1 MNITTPMISQCS
13 TAPTYSVYMGSPTP
27 CLIILVTFSPMDIV
41 WYYGVRGVLMKELI
55 LNAQYMWFHRPLFNY
70 SGDPQSHGYCMIL
83 WG

>member
-55 LNAQYMWFHRPLFNY
+55 LNAKYTRTHPPLVSLF
-70 SGDPQSHGYCMIL
+70 
-83 WG
+83 W